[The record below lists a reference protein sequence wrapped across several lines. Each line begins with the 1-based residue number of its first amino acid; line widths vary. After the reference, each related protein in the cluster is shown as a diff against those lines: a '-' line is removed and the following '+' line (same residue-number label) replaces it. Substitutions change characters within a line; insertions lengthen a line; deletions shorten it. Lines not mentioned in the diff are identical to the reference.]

1 MSRKNR
7 IIPILILLLPLAMVK
22 VAYGSDKVVAGVSIP
37 QVDEPAFQALFPDA
51 PIGALGTLL
60 GGGFVASNPDDTLVQ
75 LAGPLGSVGTI
86 TRLQSAVY
94 EGKTGSAAE
103 GLFAYVYQIECTGG
117 LVAPYEVSIPLTG
130 STLNATAAGLSTTPF
145 GYISTHFNALTTFE
159 PLPTTLFSAPLTNF
173 NLSEF
178 GGSSGLGG
186 NTGGGWTH
194 VALGSDEV
202 LAGSTIENFWS
213 GTLLLFVTDSPPV
226 ISHVTVLN
234 ATLGGQPN
242 TVAAVVPHPGV
253 GPTPDLPPDEVIV
266 EPPEVIELIKVDVD
280 VKPGSDPN
288 AVNTKSKGVLPIGI
302 YGSDTFD
309 VQDIDPSTISV
320 ECMGITSAD
329 IRVAFGD
336 LIVADGIEDM
346 VLHVPM
352 QNFPWGAPRGS
363 LVTITVTG
371 SLSDGTGFFGTDVV
385 WIVK

>member
-1 MSRKNR
+1 MCRKKR
-7 IIPILILLLPLAMVK
+7 INLILILLLPLAMVG
-22 VAYGSDKVVAGVSIP
+22 VAHADHETVAGVSIP
-37 QVDEPAFQALFPDA
+37 QIDEPDFAALFPDT

-60 GGGFVASNPDDTLVQ
+60 GGGFVSTNPDDTLLQ
-75 LAGPLGSVGTI
+75 IGTGGTI

-94 EGKTGSAAE
+94 EGAVGSAAE

-117 LVAPYEVSIPLTG
+117 LVAPYEVSIPLAG
-130 STLNATAAGLSTTPF
+130 ATLNATAAGLSTTQF
-145 GYISTHFNALTTFE
+145 GYIATHFDALTPTE
-159 PLPTTLFSAPLTNF
+159 PLPTTLFSTPLLNF

-178 GGSSGLGG
+178 GGTSGLGG

-213 GTLLLFVTDSPPV
+213 GTLLVFVTDSPPV

-234 ATLGGQPN
+234 ATIDGQPN

-253 GPTPDLPPDEVIV
+253 GPTPDLPPDEIIV
-266 EPPEVIELIKVDVD
+266 EPPEVIELIEVVVD

-288 AVNTKSKGVLPIGI
+288 AVNTKSHGVLPIGI

-309 VQDIDPSTISV
+309 VQDIDISTIHV
-320 ECMGITSAD
+320 ECMGNTTEDITAS
-329 IRVAFGD
+329 FED
-336 LIVADGIEDM
+336 LIVADGIEDL

-352 QNFPWGAPRGS
+352 QNFPWGAPRGT
-363 LVTITVTG
+363 LVPITVTG
-371 SLSDGTGFFGTDVV
+371 LLLDGTAFFGIDEV